1 MKFSNRSLSVN
12 RTVTDA
18 ASLNEDVYTSLS
30 ALVRLRYNARGF
42 SYLPSQPVRSLLSG
56 RRRSRLR
63 GRGLDF
69 DELRHYR
76 PGDDIRN
83 MDWRVT
89 NRTGKPHVRVYT
101 EERDRPV
108 IVMVDQRLPMFFGS
122 ARKMKSVVA
131 AELAALTAWRTL
143 AVGDRVGAIL
153 FNDTREV
160 EVSARRN
167 ERQLLSWL
175 GDLAAMNQELCVTSG
190 HASNPRALGNA
201 LKLLER
207 RTGHDYLVVIISD
220 FFGWDDEA
228 LKTIKRIS
236 RHNDI
241 ICSLVFD
248 PLERDISQAQSLV
261 VSDGHYQLEIEPERH
276 DLGEKFE
283 TSFQNSMAQVQG
295 ELKRH
300 HIPVL
305 PVDTVTA
312 VSEQLREK
320 LGGQRAAR

>member
-1 MKFSNRSLSVN
+1 MSDSS
-12 RTVTDA
+12 A
-18 ASLNEDVYTSLS
+18 GNEDVYTSLS
-30 ALVRLRYNARGF
+30 ALVRLRYDARGF
-42 SYLPSQPVRSLLSG
+42 SYLPRQPVRSLLSG
-56 RRRSRLR
+56 RRKSRLR

-108 IVMVDQRLPMFFGS
+108 IIVVDQRLPMFFGS
-122 ARKMKSVVA
+122 AQKMKSVAA

-153 FNDTREV
+153 FNDTREL
-160 EVSARRN
+160 EIRARRS
-167 ERQLLSWL
+167 ERQLITWL
-175 GDLAAMNQELCVTSG
+175 GDLTRMNNDLSVAPG
-190 HASNPRALGNA
+190 HTSNPAALGDA
-201 LKLLER
+201 LRLLER
-207 RTGHDYLVVIISD
+207 RASHDHLVVIISD
-220 FFGWDDEA
+220 FYGWNEE
-228 LKTIKRIS
+228 TIKIIKRVN

-261 VSDGHYQLEIEPERH
+261 VSDGHYQLEINPARH
-276 DLGEKFE
+276 ELGEKFE
-283 TSFQNSMAQVQG
+283 ASFKSSFAQVQD
-295 ELKRH
+295 ELNRH

-305 PVDTVTA
+305 PLDTITPVTR
-312 VSEQLREK
+312 QLRQK
-320 LGGQRAAR
+320 LGGQRPLQ